1 MEPPIRHHIGRRR
14 LHLPETD
21 STNNRA
27 AELALDPANAGAV
40 VTAGVQTNGRGQY
53 GRVWQSRPD
62 TNVLMSVLLFPP
74 PQLRHPAVL
83 TAFAAV
89 VVGETVLQLTGQQ
102 TTIKWPNDVLFRGQ
116 KLCGILIESG
126 VCRHGADTPQHFIVG
141 VGLNVNQTAEDFA
154 SQGLPDACS
163 LAMLAGRPLA
173 VEAVTDALIDNLDA
187 EYGQLLAGEIE
198 PLEACWKWRVGLV
211 GKPVTVTLMDGT
223 EHRGRLLDMGFE
235 RVQLDGRAFK
245 SVEVRHIRQ

>member
-1 MEPPIRHHIGRRR
+1 MPSPRQHIGRRR

-27 AELALDPANAGAV
+27 AELAQDPANAGAV
-40 VTAGVQTNGRGQY
+40 VTAEAQTHGRGQY

-74 PQLRHPAVL
+74 PALRHPAVL

-102 TTIKWPNDVLFRGQ
+102 TTIKWPNDVLVRGQ

-141 VGLNVNQTAEDFA
+141 VGLNVNQTAADFA
-154 SQGLPDACS
+154 AQGLPDACS

-187 EYGQLLAGEIE
+187 EYGHLLDGEIE

-223 EHRGRLLDMGFE
+223 EHRGRLRDMGFE
-235 RVQLDGRAFK
+235 KVQLDGLVFK